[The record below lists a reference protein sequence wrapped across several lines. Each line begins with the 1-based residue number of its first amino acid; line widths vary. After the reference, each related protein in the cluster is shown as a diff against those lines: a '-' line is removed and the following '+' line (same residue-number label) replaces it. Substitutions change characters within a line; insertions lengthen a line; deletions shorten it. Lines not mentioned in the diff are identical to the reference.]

1 MTPLVSVVP
10 HMNLVEV
17 RRDDRRN
24 TVETPPTHPH
34 THTEAGAILAPFRHF
49 VKGVF
54 VLAKSV

>member
-24 TVETPPTHPH
+24 TVETPPPP

-54 VLAKSV
+54 VLATSV